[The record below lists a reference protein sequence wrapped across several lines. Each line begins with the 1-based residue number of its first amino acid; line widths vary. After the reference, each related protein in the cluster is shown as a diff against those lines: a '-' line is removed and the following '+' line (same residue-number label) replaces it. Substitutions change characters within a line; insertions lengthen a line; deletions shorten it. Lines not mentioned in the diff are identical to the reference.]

1 MNATSANS
9 ATTSALHQDALAA
22 PPLRIVIPHLHLA
35 HLAAAVGDPAAGGI
49 ALHLAVVLANLADGI
64 VKGLLD
70 VYRRLGRGLEKFATK
85 GFSERFALCSDSS
98 AFGGVRI

>member
-1 MNATSANS
+1 M
-9 ATTSALHQDALAA
+9 
-22 PPLRIVIPHLHLA
+22 
-35 HLAAAVGDPAAGGI
+35 
-49 ALHLAVVLANLADGI
+49 HLAVVLANLADGI